1 MTEVEK
7 EQVDKLYTGFHR
19 SPMREDQ
26 CPDCTRPIL
35 YAHDEEG
42 TLVTLDAS
50 LPAYVHIKDG
60 KTRSPVVR
68 KFTAYVEHA
77 ALCKA
82 ARRDAA

>member
-1 MTEVEK
+1 MTESEK
-7 EQVDKLYTGFHR
+7 QQVDTMYAGFHR
-19 SPMREDQ
+19 SPMREDR
-26 CPDCTRPIL
+26 CPDCARPIL

-42 TLVTLDAS
+42 TLLVLDAT

-77 ALCKA
+77 ALCPA
-82 ARRDAA
+82 VRRNVA